1 MDHLNDQAASEAE
14 QNAADGRDL
23 DVFAQAA
30 GAADARLRGE
40 PATSEPQNDEQ
51 HDEQQHAASDD
62 GDEQHQQEAASAAEQ
77 HAASSDDLFADATP
91 EQRAYL
97 QSLIA
102 DRDREAQAA
111 RSANG
116 RYAATARQLAEKE
129 RQFNEQISSIQ
140 QADKQGDGK
149 EANRQLDAL
158 ESRIAAMRE
167 DYPDIADHMQGVA
180 DALRDG
186 LRSEISQGMEPVNQL
201 REQAKERQHEELIAI
216 ETDELMRRH
225 PDAETVVVSQEFQAW
240 ITQQPASVQS
250 IANSDSAA
258 DADVVLTL
266 YKSTQ
271 LQAQAA
277 QAQRNAQRQRKL
289 ADMAPLGGSQG
300 RATVDTGDEASAFSR
315 AAADADK
322 RLAQR
327 KY

>member
-1 MDHLNDQAASEAE
+1 MDHLNDQAATGAD
-14 QNAADGRDL
+14 QIAASGRDQ

-77 HAASSDDLFADATP
+77 HAAPGDDLFADATP

-140 QADKQGDGK
+140 QADKQGDGT

-186 LRSEISQGMEPVNQL
+186 LRSEISQVKEPVNQL
-201 REQAKERQHEELIAI
+201 REQAKERQHEELITI
-216 ETDELMRRH
+216 ETDELIRRH

-240 ITQQPASVQS
+240 IAQQPVSVQN

-271 LQAQAA
+271 LQA

-300 RATVDTGDEASAFSR
+300 RATVDTADESSVFNR

-322 RLAQR
+322 RLVQR
-327 KY
+327 KF

>member
-51 HDEQQHAASDD
+51 HDEQQHADSDD

-77 HAASSDDLFADATP
+77 YAASSDDLFADATP

-201 REQAKERQHEELIAI
+201 REQAKERQHEELITI

-225 PDAETVVVSQEFQAW
+225 PDAEKVVVSQEFQAW
-240 ITQQPASVQS
+240 IAQQPASVQN

-271 LQAQAA
+271 LQA

-300 RATVDTGDEASAFSR
+300 RATVDTADESSVFAR

-322 RLAQR
+322 RLVQR

>member
-14 QNAADGRDL
+14 QNAAEGRDL

-51 HDEQQHAASDD
+51 HDEQQHATSDD

-201 REQAKERQHEELIAI
+201 REQAKERQYEELITI
-216 ETDELMRRH
+216 ETDELIRRH
-225 PDAETVVVSQEFQAW
+225 PDAEKVVVSQEFQAW
-240 ITQQPASVQS
+240 VAQQPPSVQN

-271 LQAQAA
+271 LQA

-300 RATVDTGDEASAFSR
+300 RATVDTADESSVFAR

-322 RLAQR
+322 RLVQR

>member
-1 MDHLNDQAASEAE
+1 MDHLNDQVASEAE
-14 QNAADGRDL
+14 QSAAEGRDL

-140 QADKQGDGK
+140 QADKRGDGK

-201 REQAKERQHEELIAI
+201 REQAKERQYEELITI
-216 ETDELMRRH
+216 ETDELIRRH
-225 PDAETVVVSQEFQAW
+225 PDAEKVVVSQEFQAW
-240 ITQQPASVQS
+240 VAQQPASVQN

-271 LQAQAA
+271 LQA

-300 RATVDTGDEASAFSR
+300 RATVDTADESSVFAR

-322 RLAQR
+322 RLVQR

>member
-1 MDHLNDQAASEAE
+1 MDHLNDQAAPGADQAAAE
-14 QNAADGRDL
+14 SRDL

-40 PATSEPQNDEQ
+40 PATSEPQNVEQ
-51 HDEQQHAASDD
+51 NEEEQPAARND
-62 GDEQHQQEAASAAEQ
+62 GGEQHQPGAASAEQ
-77 HAASSDDLFADATP
+77 HAASGDDLFADATP

-129 RQFNEQISSIQ
+129 RQFNEQITSIQ
-140 QADKQGDGK
+140 QAGKQGDGT
-149 EANRQLDAL
+149 EATRQLDAL

-186 LRSEISQGMEPVNQL
+186 LRSEISQVKEPVAQL
-201 REQAKERQHEELIAI
+201 HEQAKARQHEELITI
-216 ETDELMRRH
+216 ETDELIRRH
-225 PDAETVVVSQEFQAW
+225 PDAETVVVSPEFQAW
-240 ITQQPASVQS
+240 IAKQPPSVQG

-271 LQAQAA
+271 LQA

-300 RATVDTGDEASAFSR
+300 RATVDTSDEASLFSR

-322 RLAQR
+322 RLTQR

>member
-1 MDHLNDQAASEAE
+1 MDHLNDQAATGAD
-14 QNAADGRDL
+14 QGAADGREL
-23 DVFAQAA
+23 DVFAQASA
-30 GAADARLRGE
+30 AADARLRGE
-40 PATSEPQNDEQ
+40 PATSEPQNNDEQ
-51 HDEQQHAASDD
+51 HDEQHHADSNE
-62 GDEQHQQEAASAAEQ
+62 GSEQHQQEAASAAEQ
-77 HAASSDDLFADATP
+77 HAASGDDDLFRDATP

-116 RYAATARQLAEKE
+116 RYVAAQRQLAEKE
-129 RQFNEQISSIQ
+129 RQFNEQVVSIQ

-186 LRSEISQGMEPVNQL
+186 LRSEISQVKEPVAKLHQ
-201 REQAKERQHEELIAI
+201 EAQARQQEELLGI
-216 ETDELMRRH
+216 ETDELIRRH
-225 PDAETVVVSQEFQAW
+225 PDAETVVVSKEFQNW
-240 ITQQPASVQS
+240 IATQPASVQS

-271 LQAQAA
+271 LQAQS
-277 QAQRNAQRQRKL
+277 QRNAQRQRKL

-300 RATVDTGDEASAFSR
+300 RATVDTADESSVFSR

-322 RLAQR
+322 RLTQR

>member
-51 HDEQQHAASDD
+51 HNEQQHADSDD

-77 HAASSDDLFADATP
+77 YAASSDDLFADATP

-149 EANRQLDAL
+149 EASRQLDAL

-201 REQAKERQHEELIAI
+201 REQAKERQYEELITI
-216 ETDELMRRH
+216 ETGELMRRH
-225 PDAETVVVSQEFQAW
+225 PDAEKVVVSQEFQAW
-240 ITQQPASVQS
+240 IAQQPASVQN

-271 LQAQAA
+271 LQA

-300 RATVDTGDEASAFSR
+300 RATVDTADESSVFAR

-322 RLAQR
+322 RLVQR

>member
-1 MDHLNDQAASEAE
+1 MDHLNDQAATEAH
-14 QNAADGRDL
+14 QDAADGRDL

-51 HDEQQHAASDD
+51 HGEDQAGATTGD
-62 GDEQHQQEAASAAEQ
+62 DEQHQQEAASAAEQ
-77 HAASSDDLFADATP
+77 QAASEDDLFSDASP

-97 QSLIA
+97 QSLLA

-116 RYAATARQLAEKE
+116 RYAATQRQLAEKE
-129 RQFNEQISSIQ
+129 RQFNEQINSIQ
-140 QADKQGDGK
+140 QADKKGDGK
-149 EANRQLDAL
+149 DATRQLDAL

-186 LRSEISQGMEPVNQL
+186 LRSEISQVKEPVAQL
-201 REQAKERQHEELIAI
+201 REQAQARQHEELITI

-225 PDAETVVVSQEFQAW
+225 PDAEKVVVSQEFQTW
-240 ITQQPASVQS
+240 IAQQPASVQN

-289 ADMAPLGGSQG
+289 ADMTPLGGSQG

>member
-1 MDHLNDQAASEAE
+1 MDHLNEQAATEAH
-14 QNAADGRDL
+14 QDAAAGRDL

-30 GAADARLRGE
+30 DAADARLRGE

-51 HDEQQHAASDD
+51 HGDNQTGATTGD
-62 GDEQHQQEAASAAEQ
+62 DEQHQQNAASAAEQ
-77 HAASSDDLFADATP
+77 QAASEDDLFSDASP

-97 QSLIA
+97 QSLLA

-116 RYAATARQLAEKE
+116 RYAATQRQLAEKE
-129 RQFNEQISSIQ
+129 RQFNEQINSIQ
-140 QADKQGDGK
+140 QADKKGDGK
-149 EANRQLDAL
+149 DATRQLDAL

-186 LRSEISQGMEPVNQL
+186 LRSEISQVKEPVAQL
-201 REQAKERQHEELIAI
+201 REQAQVRQYEELITI
-216 ETDELMRRH
+216 ETDELIRRH
-225 PDAETVVVSQEFQAW
+225 PDAEKVVVSQEFQAW
-240 ITQQPASVQS
+240 VAQQPASVQN

-271 LQAQAA
+271 LQA

-300 RATVDTGDEASAFSR
+300 RATVDTADESSVFAR
-315 AAADADK
+315 AAADSDK

>member
-14 QNAADGRDL
+14 QNAAEGRDL

-51 HDEQQHAASDD
+51 HNEQQHADSDD

-77 HAASSDDLFADATP
+77 YAASSDDLFADATP

-129 RQFNEQISSIQ
+129 RQFNEQISGIQ

-201 REQAKERQHEELIAI
+201 REQAKERQYEELITI

-225 PDAETVVVSQEFQAW
+225 PDAEKVVVSQEFQAW
-240 ITQQPASVQS
+240 IAQQPASVQN

-271 LQAQAA
+271 LQA

-300 RATVDTGDEASAFSR
+300 RATVDTADESSVFNR

-322 RLAQR
+322 RLVQR
-327 KY
+327 KF

>member
-14 QNAADGRDL
+14 QIAANGRDQ

-77 HAASSDDLFADATP
+77 HAAPGDDLFADATP

-140 QADKQGDGK
+140 QADKQGDGT

-201 REQAKERQHEELIAI
+201 REQAKERQHEELITI

-225 PDAETVVVSQEFQAW
+225 PDAEKVVVSQEFQVW
-240 ITQQPASVQS
+240 IAQQPASVQN
-250 IANSDSAA
+250 IANSDIAA

-271 LQAQAA
+271 LQA

-300 RATVDTGDEASAFSR
+300 RATVDTADESYVFAR

-322 RLAQR
+322 RLVQR

>member
-1 MDHLNDQAASEAE
+1 MDHLNDQAATGAD
-14 QNAADGRDL
+14 QNAANGRDQ

-77 HAASSDDLFADATP
+77 HAAPGDDLFADATP

-97 QSLIA
+97 QSLLA

-140 QADKQGDGK
+140 QAGKQGGGT

-186 LRSEISQGMEPVNQL
+186 LRSEISQVKEPVNQL
-201 REQAKERQHEELIAI
+201 REQAKERQHEELITI
-216 ETDELMRRH
+216 ETDELIRRH

-240 ITQQPASVQS
+240 IAQQPISVQN

-271 LQAQAA
+271 LQA

-300 RATVDTGDEASAFSR
+300 RATVDTADESSVFNR

-322 RLAQR
+322 RLVQR
-327 KY
+327 KF

>member
-14 QNAADGRDL
+14 QSAADGRDL

-51 HDEQQHAASDD
+51 HDEQQHADSDD

-77 HAASSDDLFADATP
+77 YAASSDDLFADATP

-201 REQAKERQHEELIAI
+201 REQAKERQYEELITI

-225 PDAETVVVSQEFQAW
+225 PDAEKVVVSQEFQAW
-240 ITQQPASVQS
+240 IAQQPASVQN

-271 LQAQAA
+271 LQA

-300 RATVDTGDEASAFSR
+300 RATVDTADESSVFAR

-322 RLAQR
+322 RLVQR

>member
-1 MDHLNDQAASEAE
+1 MDHLNDQAATEAH
-14 QNAADGRDL
+14 QDAAAGRDL

-51 HDEQQHAASDD
+51 HGDNQTGATTGD
-62 GDEQHQQEAASAAEQ
+62 DEQHQQEAASAAEQ
-77 HAASSDDLFADATP
+77 QAASEDDLFSDASP

-97 QSLIA
+97 QSLLA

-116 RYAATARQLAEKE
+116 RYAATQRQLAEKE
-129 RQFNEQISSIQ
+129 RQFNEQINSIQ

-149 EANRQLDAL
+149 DATRQLDAL

-186 LRSEISQGMEPVNQL
+186 LRSEISQVKEPVAQL
-201 REQAKERQHEELIAI
+201 REQAKARQHEELITI

-225 PDAETVVVSQEFQAW
+225 PDAEKVVVSQEFQAW
-240 ITQQPASVQS
+240 IAQQPVSLQG

-271 LQAQAA
+271 LQA

-300 RATVDTGDEASAFSR
+300 RATVDTGDESSAFSR

>member
-14 QNAADGRDL
+14 QKAADGRDL

-51 HDEQQHAASDD
+51 HDEQQHADSDD

-201 REQAKERQHEELIAI
+201 REQAKERQYEELITI
-216 ETDELMRRH
+216 ETDELIRRH
-225 PDAETVVVSQEFQAW
+225 PDAEKVVVSQEFQAW
-240 ITQQPASVQS
+240 VAQQPASVQN

-271 LQAQAA
+271 LQA

-300 RATVDTGDEASAFSR
+300 RATVDTADESSVFAR

-322 RLAQR
+322 RLVQR

>member
-97 QSLIA
+97 QSLLA
-102 DRDREAQAA
+102 DRDRNAQAA

-149 EANRQLDAL
+149 EASRQLDAL

-201 REQAKERQHEELIAI
+201 REQAKERQHEELITI

-225 PDAETVVVSQEFQAW
+225 PDAEKVVVSQEFQAW
-240 ITQQPASVQS
+240 IAQQPASVQN

-271 LQAQAA
+271 LQA

-300 RATVDTGDEASAFSR
+300 RATVDTADESSVFTR

-322 RLAQR
+322 RLVQR

>member
-1 MDHLNDQAASEAE
+1 MDHLNDQAAPEAE

-40 PATSEPQNDEQ
+40 PATSEPQNVEPHEEEQ
-51 HDEQQHAASDD
+51 PAASND
-62 GDEQHQQEAASAAEQ
+62 GGEQHQPGAASAEQ
-77 HAASSDDLFADATP
+77 HAASGDDLFADASP

-129 RQFNEQISSIQ
+129 RQFNEQITSIQ
-140 QADKQGDGK
+140 QADKQGDGT
-149 EANRQLDAL
+149 EATRQLDAL

-186 LRSEISQGMEPVNQL
+186 LRSEISQVKEPVAQL
-201 REQAKERQHEELIAI
+201 REQAQARQHEELITI
-216 ETDELMRRH
+216 ETDELIRRH
-225 PDAETVVVSQEFQAW
+225 PDAETVVVSPEFQAW
-240 ITQQPASVQS
+240 IAKQPPSVQG

-271 LQAQAA
+271 LQA

-300 RATVDTGDEASAFSR
+300 RATVDTADESSVFAR

-322 RLAQR
+322 RLVQR

>member
-1 MDHLNDQAASEAE
+1 MDHLNDQAATGADQLAAE
-14 QNAADGRDL
+14 GREL

-51 HDEQQHAASDD
+51 RDEQQHAASDD

-77 HAASSDDLFADATP
+77 HAASGDDLFADATP

-140 QADKQGDGK
+140 QADKQGDGT

-186 LRSEISQGMEPVNQL
+186 LRSEISQVKEPVNQL
-201 REQAKERQHEELIAI
+201 REQAKERQHEELITI
-216 ETDELMRRH
+216 ETDELIRRH

-240 ITQQPASVQS
+240 IAQQPVSVQN

-271 LQAQAA
+271 LQA

-300 RATVDTGDEASAFSR
+300 RATVDTADESSVFNR

-322 RLAQR
+322 RLVQR
-327 KY
+327 KF

>member
-1 MDHLNDQAASEAE
+1 M
-14 QNAADGRDL
+14 
-23 DVFAQAA
+23 
-30 GAADARLRGE
+30 
-40 PATSEPQNDEQ
+40 
-51 HDEQQHAASDD
+51 
-62 GDEQHQQEAASAAEQ
+62 
-77 HAASSDDLFADATP
+77 
-91 EQRAYL
+91 

-129 RQFNEQISSIQ
+129 RQFNEQVVRVQ

-149 EANRQLDAL
+149 EATRQLDAL

-201 REQAKERQHEELIAI
+201 REQAKERQHEELITI

-225 PDAETVVVSQEFQAW
+225 PDAEKVVVSQEFQSWVAK
-240 ITQQPASVQS
+240 QPASVQN

-271 LQAQAA
+271 LQA

-300 RATVDTGDEASAFSR
+300 RATVDTADESSVFAR

-322 RLAQR
+322 RLVQR

>member
-1 MDHLNDQAASEAE
+1 MDHLNDQAATEAH

-51 HDEQQHAASDD
+51 HGEDQTGATTGD
-62 GDEQHQQEAASAAEQ
+62 DEQHQQEAASAAEQ
-77 HAASSDDLFADATP
+77 QAASEDDLFADASP

-97 QSLIA
+97 QSLLA

-116 RYAATARQLAEKE
+116 RYAATQRQLAEKE
-129 RQFNEQISSIQ
+129 RQFNEQINSIQ
-140 QADKQGDGK
+140 QADKKGDGK
-149 EANRQLDAL
+149 DATRQLDAL

-186 LRSEISQGMEPVNQL
+186 LRSEISQVKEPVAQL
-201 REQAKERQHEELIAI
+201 REQAQARQHEELITI

-225 PDAETVVVSQEFQAW
+225 PDAEKVVVSQEFQAW
-240 ITQQPASVQS
+240 IAQQPASVQN

-271 LQAQAA
+271 LQA

-300 RATVDTGDEASAFSR
+300 RATVDTADESSVFAR
-315 AAADADK
+315 AAADSDK

>member
-62 GDEQHQQEAASAAEQ
+62 GNEQHQQEAASAAEQ

-129 RQFNEQISSIQ
+129 RQFNEQVVRVQ

-201 REQAKERQHEELIAI
+201 REQAKERQHEELITI

-225 PDAETVVVSQEFQAW
+225 PDAENVVVSQEFQAW
-240 ITQQPASVQS
+240 IAQQPASVQN

-271 LQAQAA
+271 LQA

-300 RATVDTGDEASAFSR
+300 RATVDTADESSVFAR

-322 RLAQR
+322 RLVQR

>member
-1 MDHLNDQAASEAE
+1 MDHLNDQAATGAD
-14 QNAADGRDL
+14 QGAADGRDL

-51 HDEQQHAASDD
+51 HGDSQTGATTGD
-62 GDEQHQQEAASAAEQ
+62 DEQHQQEAASAEQ
-77 HAASSDDLFADATP
+77 HAASGDDLFADATP

-97 QSLIA
+97 QSLLA

-116 RYAATARQLAEKE
+116 RYAATQRQLAEKE
-129 RQFNEQISSIQ
+129 RQFNEQINSIQ
-140 QADKQGDGK
+140 QADKNGDGK
-149 EANRQLDAL
+149 DATRQLDAL

-186 LRSEISQGMEPVNQL
+186 LRSEISQVKEPVAQL
-201 REQAKERQHEELIAI
+201 REQAQARQHEELITI
-216 ETDELMRRH
+216 ETDELIRRH

-240 ITQQPASVQS
+240 IAKQPPSVQG

-271 LQAQAA
+271 LQAQA
-277 QAQRNAQRQRKL
+277 QRNAQRQRKL
-289 ADMAPLGGSQG
+289 ADMAPLSGSQG
-300 RATVDTGDEASAFSR
+300 RATVDTSDEASLFSR

-322 RLAQR
+322 RLTLR

>member
-14 QNAADGRDL
+14 QNAAEGRDL

-51 HDEQQHAASDD
+51 HDEQQHADSDD

-167 DYPDIADHMQGVA
+167 DYPDIADHMQAVA

-201 REQAKERQHEELIAI
+201 REQARERQYEELITI
-216 ETDELMRRH
+216 ETDELIRRH
-225 PDAETVVVSQEFQAW
+225 PDAEKVVVSQEFQAW
-240 ITQQPASVQS
+240 VAQQPASVQN

-271 LQAQAA
+271 LQA

-300 RATVDTGDEASAFSR
+300 RATVDTADESSVYSR

-322 RLAQR
+322 RLVQR

>member
-1 MDHLNDQAASEAE
+1 MDHLNDQAATGAD
-14 QNAADGRDL
+14 QIAANGRDQ

-129 RQFNEQISSIQ
+129 RQFNGQISSIQ
-140 QADKQGDGK
+140 QADKQGDGQ

-186 LRSEISQGMEPVNQL
+186 LRSEISQVKEPVAQL
-201 REQAKERQHEELIAI
+201 REQAQARQHEELITI
-216 ETDELMRRH
+216 ETDELIRRH
-225 PDAETVVVSQEFQAW
+225 PDAEKVVVSQEFQTW
-240 ITQQPASVQS
+240 VSQQPASVQN

-271 LQAQAA
+271 LQA

-300 RATVDTGDEASAFSR
+300 RATVDTGDESSAFTR

>member
-1 MDHLNDQAASEAE
+1 MDHLNDQAATEAH
-14 QNAADGRDL
+14 QDAADGRDL

-51 HDEQQHAASDD
+51 HGDNQTDATTGD
-62 GDEQHQQEAASAAEQ
+62 DEQHQQEAASAAEQ
-77 HAASSDDLFADATP
+77 QAASEDDLFSDASP

-97 QSLIA
+97 QSLLA

-116 RYAATARQLAEKE
+116 RYAATQRQLAEKE
-129 RQFNEQISSIQ
+129 RQFNEQINSIQ
-140 QADKQGDGK
+140 QADKKGDGK
-149 EANRQLDAL
+149 DATRQLDAL

-186 LRSEISQGMEPVNQL
+186 LRSEISQVKEPVAQL
-201 REQAKERQHEELIAI
+201 REQAQARQHEELITI

-225 PDAETVVVSQEFQAW
+225 PDAEKVVVSQEFQTW
-240 ITQQPASVQS
+240 IAQQPASVQN

-271 LQAQAA
+271 LQAQT
-277 QAQRNAQRQRKL
+277 QRNAQRQRKL

-300 RATVDTGDEASAFSR
+300 RATVDTADESSVFAR
-315 AAADADK
+315 AAADSDK

>member
-1 MDHLNDQAASEAE
+1 MDHLNDQAATGAD
-14 QNAADGRDL
+14 QIAANGRDQ

-77 HAASSDDLFADATP
+77 HAAPGDDLFADATP

-140 QADKQGDGK
+140 QADKQGDGT

-186 LRSEISQGMEPVNQL
+186 LRSEISQVKEPVNQL
-201 REQAKERQHEELIAI
+201 REQAKERQHEELITI
-216 ETDELMRRH
+216 ETDELIRRH

-240 ITQQPASVQS
+240 IAQQPASVQN

-271 LQAQAA
+271 LQA

-300 RATVDTGDEASAFSR
+300 RATVDTADESSVFKR

-322 RLAQR
+322 RLVQR
-327 KY
+327 KF

>member
-1 MDHLNDQAASEAE
+1 MDHLNDQAATGAD
-14 QNAADGRDL
+14 QGAADGRDL

-51 HDEQQHAASDD
+51 HDEQQPADSND
-62 GDEQHQQEAASAAEQ
+62 GGEQHQQEAASAAEQ
-77 HAASSDDLFADATP
+77 HAASGDDLFADATP

-97 QSLIA
+97 QSLLA

-116 RYAATARQLAEKE
+116 RYAAAQRQLAEKE
-129 RQFNEQISSIQ
+129 RQFNEQINSIQ
-140 QADKQGDGK
+140 QADKQGDGQ

-216 ETDELMRRH
+216 ETDELVRRH
-225 PDAETVVVSQEFQAW
+225 PDAEKVVVSQEFQAW
-240 ITQQPASVQS
+240 IAQQPASVQN

-271 LQAQAA
+271 LQA

-300 RATVDTGDEASAFSR
+300 RATVDTADESSVFNR

-322 RLAQR
+322 RLTQR

>member
-1 MDHLNDQAASEAE
+1 MDHLNDQAATGADQLAAE
-14 QNAADGRDL
+14 GREL

-201 REQAKERQHEELIAI
+201 REQAKERQYEELITI
-216 ETDELMRRH
+216 ETDELIRRH
-225 PDAETVVVSQEFQAW
+225 PDAEKVVVSQEFQAW
-240 ITQQPASVQS
+240 VAQQPASVQN

-271 LQAQAA
+271 LQA

-300 RATVDTGDEASAFSR
+300 RATVDTADESSVFAR
-315 AAADADK
+315 AVADADK
-322 RLAQR
+322 RLVQR

>member
-1 MDHLNDQAASEAE
+1 MDHLNDQAAPGADQAAAE
-14 QNAADGRDL
+14 SRDL

-40 PATSEPQNDEQ
+40 PATSEPQNVEQ
-51 HDEQQHAASDD
+51 HEEEQPAVSND
-62 GDEQHQQEAASAAEQ
+62 GGEQHQPGAASAEQ
-77 HAASSDDLFADATP
+77 HAASGDDLFADATP

-129 RQFNEQISSIQ
+129 RQFNEQITSIQ
-140 QADKQGDGK
+140 QADKQGDGT
-149 EANRQLDAL
+149 EATRQLDAL

-186 LRSEISQGMEPVNQL
+186 LRSEISQVKEPVAQL
-201 REQAKERQHEELIAI
+201 REQAQARQHEELITI

-225 PDAETVVVSQEFQAW
+225 PDAEKVVVSQEFQAW
-240 ITQQPASVQS
+240 ITQQPAPVQS

-289 ADMAPLGGSQG
+289 ADMTPLGGSQG
-300 RATVDTGDEASAFSR
+300 RATVDTADESSVFAR
-315 AAADADK
+315 AAADSDK
-322 RLAQR
+322 RLTQR

>member
-77 HAASSDDLFADATP
+77 HAASRDDLFADATP

-129 RQFNEQISSIQ
+129 RQFNEQVVRVQ

-149 EANRQLDAL
+149 EATRQLDAL

-201 REQAKERQHEELIAI
+201 REQAKERQYEELITI

-225 PDAETVVVSQEFQAW
+225 PDAEKVVVSQEFQAW
-240 ITQQPASVQS
+240 IAQQPASVQN

-271 LQAQAA
+271 LQAQT
-277 QAQRNAQRQRKL
+277 QRNAQRQRKL

-300 RATVDTGDEASAFSR
+300 RATVDTADESSVYSR

-322 RLAQR
+322 RLVQR

>member
-1 MDHLNDQAASEAE
+1 MDHLNDQAATEAN
-14 QNAADGRDL
+14 QDAADGRDL

-51 HDEQQHAASDD
+51 HGEDQTGATTGD
-62 GDEQHQQEAASAAEQ
+62 DEQHQQEAASAAEQ
-77 HAASSDDLFADATP
+77 QAASEDDLFADASP

-97 QSLIA
+97 QSLLA

-116 RYAATARQLAEKE
+116 RYAATQRQLAEKE
-129 RQFNEQISSIQ
+129 RQFNEQINSIQ
-140 QADKQGDGK
+140 QADKKGDGK
-149 EANRQLDAL
+149 DATRQLDAL

-186 LRSEISQGMEPVNQL
+186 LRSEISQVKEPVAQL
-201 REQAKERQHEELIAI
+201 REQAQARQHEELITI

-225 PDAETVVVSQEFQAW
+225 PDAEKVVVSQEFQTW
-240 ITQQPASVQS
+240 IAEQPASVQN

-289 ADMAPLGGSQG
+289 ADMTPLGGSQG
-300 RATVDTGDEASAFSR
+300 RATVDTADESSVFTR
-315 AAADADK
+315 AAADSDK

>member
-1 MDHLNDQAASEAE
+1 MDHLNDQAAPGADQAAAE
-14 QNAADGRDL
+14 SRDL

-40 PATSEPQNDEQ
+40 PATSEPQNVEQ
-51 HDEQQHAASDD
+51 NEEEQPAARND
-62 GDEQHQQEAASAAEQ
+62 GGEQHQPGAASAEQ
-77 HAASSDDLFADATP
+77 HAASGDDLFADATP

-201 REQAKERQHEELIAI
+201 REQAKERQREELITI

-225 PDAETVVVSQEFQAW
+225 PDAEKVVVSQEFQAW
-240 ITQQPASVQS
+240 IAQQPASVQN

-271 LQAQAA
+271 LQA

>member
-14 QNAADGRDL
+14 QNAAEGRDL

-62 GDEQHQQEAASAAEQ
+62 GDEQHQQEAASTAEQ

-167 DYPDIADHMQGVA
+167 DYPDIADHMQAVA

-201 REQAKERQHEELIAI
+201 REQAKERQYEELITI
-216 ETDELMRRH
+216 ETDELIRRH
-225 PDAETVVVSQEFQAW
+225 PDAEKVVVSQEFQAW
-240 ITQQPASVQS
+240 VAQQPPSVQN

-271 LQAQAA
+271 LQAQA
-277 QAQRNAQRQRKL
+277 QRNAQRQRKL

-300 RATVDTGDEASAFSR
+300 RAAVDTADESSVFTR

-322 RLAQR
+322 RLVQR

>member
-51 HDEQQHAASDD
+51 HDEQQHADSDD

-77 HAASSDDLFADATP
+77 YAASSDDLFADATP

-201 REQAKERQHEELIAI
+201 REQAKERQHEELITI

-225 PDAETVVVSQEFQAW
+225 PDAEKVVVSQEFQVW
-240 ITQQPASVQS
+240 IAQQPASVQN

-271 LQAQAA
+271 LQAQA
-277 QAQRNAQRQRKL
+277 QRNAQRQRKL
-289 ADMAPLGGSQG
+289 ADMAPLSGSQG
-300 RATVDTGDEASAFSR
+300 RATVDTADESSVFAR

-322 RLAQR
+322 RLVQR

>member
-51 HDEQQHAASDD
+51 HDEQQRAASDD

-201 REQAKERQHEELIAI
+201 REQAKERQYEELITI
-216 ETDELMRRH
+216 ETDELIRRH
-225 PDAETVVVSQEFQAW
+225 PDAEKVVVSQEFQAW
-240 ITQQPASVQS
+240 VAQQPASVQN

-271 LQAQAA
+271 LQA

-300 RATVDTGDEASAFSR
+300 RATVDTADESSVFAR
-315 AAADADK
+315 AVADADK
-322 RLAQR
+322 RLVQR

>member
-77 HAASSDDLFADATP
+77 HAASGDDLFADATP

-201 REQAKERQHEELIAI
+201 REQAKERQYEELITI
-216 ETDELMRRH
+216 ETDELIRRH
-225 PDAETVVVSQEFQAW
+225 PDAEKVVVSQEFQAW
-240 ITQQPASVQS
+240 VAQQPASVQN

-271 LQAQAA
+271 LQA

-300 RATVDTGDEASAFSR
+300 RATVDTADESSVFAR

-322 RLAQR
+322 RLVQR

>member
-51 HDEQQHAASDD
+51 HDEQQHADSDD

-77 HAASSDDLFADATP
+77 YAASSDDLFADATP

-149 EANRQLDAL
+149 EASRQLDAL

-201 REQAKERQHEELIAI
+201 REQAKERQYEELITI
-216 ETDELMRRH
+216 ETDELIRRH
-225 PDAETVVVSQEFQAW
+225 PDAEKVVVSQEFQAW
-240 ITQQPASVQS
+240 VAQQPASVQN

-271 LQAQAA
+271 LQA

-300 RATVDTGDEASAFSR
+300 RATVDTADESSVFAR

-322 RLAQR
+322 RLVQR